1 MTFGPKPIPVLTR
14 TNFVTILMLEKERV
28 YCAVWPDLAKFR
40 HLTMT
45 LKNFGHF
52 ERVQIVFGKV
62 LSLCTLANSI
72 CYWVNSLSWKWQN
85 IKNNLAIWSHCYCLL
100 PPLFRCR
107 CCCWEPFS
115 NLPKTLKISIKI
127 EHSVGRRQRA
137 ASSVGNQIPFSKVL
151 TCFKSFRLVKRNLS
165 QSSGR
170 VIKQFWLWSSVTRLC
185 DLLDFGKFLKPIICP
200 NLLNS

>member
-1 MTFGPKPIPVLTR
+1 MSLLRLQVKRGGALDWGKGKDTSQIIVKQNMTFGPKPIPVLTR
-14 TNFVTILMLEKERV
+14 TNLSQFWCSKKKESIV
-28 YCAVWPDLAKFR
+28 QCDQIWQN
-40 HLTMT
+40 LTMT

-62 LSLCTLANSI
+62 LSLCTLANFI

-107 CCCWEPFS
+107 CCCWEPSS

-127 EHSVGRRQRA
+127 EHSVDRRQWA
-137 ASSVGNQIPFSKVL
+137 
-151 TCFKSFRLVKRNLS
+151 
-165 QSSGR
+165 
-170 VIKQFWLWSSVTRLC
+170 VIK
-185 DLLDFGKFLKPIICP
+185 FL
-200 NLLNS
+200 SARY

>member
-1 MTFGPKPIPVLTR
+1 MSLLRLQVKRGGALDWGKGKDTSQIIVKQNMTFGPKPIPVLTR

-40 HLTMT
+40 
-45 LKNFGHF
+45 HF

-127 EHSVGRRQRA
+127 EHSVGRRQWA
-137 ASSVGNQIPFSKVL
+137 
-151 TCFKSFRLVKRNLS
+151 
-165 QSSGR
+165 
-170 VIKQFWLWSSVTRLC
+170 VIK
-185 DLLDFGKFLKPIICP
+185 FL
-200 NLLNS
+200 SARY